1 MLGRWHCVIKTPWSL
16 EVEFHKVR
24 SYLYCGRAVFFSL
37 RWSECPCWILY
48 CSSSPKSYQA
58 IRFITKLQLTIRS
71 HSYIHSTYLKLGDA
85 DGIGD
90 GILIESSNKLGKLD
104 RCNSITMAFDGTTI
118 KKQWSG
124 WHTHVS
130 ILIYIGNDSDNL
142 LPGST
147 ETVAV
152 ELAEGL

>member
-1 MLGRWHCVIKTPWSL
+1 MHAGRWHCAIKTPWSL

-58 IRFITKLQLTIRS
+58 IRFIAKLQLTIRS

-90 GILIESSNKLGKLD
+90 GILIESSNKLGKLN
-104 RCNSITMAFDGTTI
+104 RYHSIMMWIMLWQFKVVKLMVDVPMFPSWSTFEMTRMTCSLVQQ
-118 KKQWSG
+118 KQG
-124 WHTHVS
+124 R
-130 ILIYIGNDSDNL
+130 
-142 LPGST
+142 
-147 ETVAV
+147 
-152 ELAEGL
+152 